1 MFRSASGF
9 SEVLPDM
16 NLLRL
21 STLIVFFV
29 EKQKPGS
36 AESESTKI
44 RLTEE
49 KMKKAGQKNSIWAES
64 YSGKSMEQV
73 QRFPKSS
80 WYREDLV
87 PLLGT
92 YITLECGNYEIEKH
106 SGRANKAVLRNSRVK
121 HINKSALKNTKV
133 PDIEHLWVLLNPA
146 LSIDKQKPLKLT
158 GVLYEYAHKNVR
170 NIGMRVVGINQG

>member
-1 MFRSASGF
+1 
-9 SEVLPDM
+9 
-16 NLLRL
+16 
-21 STLIVFFV
+21 
-29 EKQKPGS
+29 
-36 AESESTKI
+36 
-44 RLTEE
+44 
-49 KMKKAGQKNSIWAES
+49 MKTGGQKNSIWAES
-64 YSGKSMEQV
+64 YSKESMEESRQ
-73 QRFPKSS
+73 FPKSS

-92 YITLECGNYEIEKH
+92 YITLECSNYEIEKL
-106 SGRANKAVLRNSRVK
+106 SGRANKAVLRNSRIK

-170 NIGMRVVGINQG
+170 NIGMRVVGINQN